1 MKTMKTFSKLLVIL
15 VAIGL
20 LASLTGVLTAARAD
34 SRQTS
39 PNAASKLALAIT
51 GLDCS
56 TSACDLYAKS
66 GTMSLPGLV
75 DPVNIL
81 GYTSGITGGT
91 DLLLTPGGPTII
103 ATQGD
108 TLTINLFN
116 SLAEPT
122 AFNVPG
128 FIASPDMLAEVA
140 SGSSQ
145 TFTFTADRPGTYIY
159 EAGFP
164 ANADGT
170 RQVALGLYGAIIIH
184 PAVAGQAYTDPATV
198 YDDEALVLVSEID
211 PALNADPVNFSMI
224 DFNPSYWLLNGQ
236 VFPNT
241 AEIVTAPGSRV
252 LLRYVNAGIQHRT
265 LGILGMHQKI
275 IAKDGN
281 LMNDPHLA
289 VAETMAAGETMDVIS
304 TIPLSAQAGQKFALF
319 DASFNHNNSIS
330 LPSGEVGFGGIFTF
344 LSIPGALP
352 PANGPLVSSL
362 SASLAGNLLTVST
375 TITDALTGNQ
385 AVIGLEYFVNG
396 SGVAGSGTPIAFPT
410 PNITNTISFDIDLG
424 PFALGPGQHIL
435 YLRGQEDTMSWGPLA
450 SVVFSVDAT
459 GPITNGL
466 NLSPAPTNGTVPVQI
481 WGTADDSSTGLSTI
495 QAAEFFIGSVGADGT
510 GIPMTT
516 VVSTGNP
523 WLASL
528 YGSLT
533 TLDLAG
539 LPEGL
544 NTLYVHSQDITGNW
558 GAISTLDLPLDL
570 TGPQTSGVMTVPA
583 SIFNIDLHTNL
594 RVEATLSDVLTA
606 GVNSNIVRAELFFDL
621 AGTDGTGF
629 PLMAKDGV
637 FNTTDEVVF
646 ANISLVNMNLLA
658 QGNHTL
664 YVHGKDAAGN
674 WGPYVTL
681 TIWVEKGIVDTLAPT
696 FFNLQVTPQIVDL
709 GILAPAAAP
718 LAPSVTEVIL
728 TGTVIDPDLLSNIAL
743 VEYFLNGNDPGQGLA
758 TAVVPEAGSAFNLRT
773 SLNFAAA
780 IPVVDLQ
787 PGLNIISLRALDS
800 SGNWSGVTNLTVFVT
815 PSAPGTILFIPL
827 VRR

>member
-1 MKTMKTFSKLLVIL
+1 MKTMKTLSKLLL
-15 VAIGL
+15 VLLIAGL
-20 LASLTGVLTAARAD
+20 MVGLPGALSSALAD
-34 SRQTS
+34 SSQAVAL
-39 PNAASKLALAIT
+39 PASKLALAVT

-56 TSACDLYAKS
+56 TVPCDLYAKA
-66 GTMSLPGLV
+66 GTITLPGLV
-75 DPVNIL
+75 DPLPVL
-81 GYTSGITGGT
+81 GYATGAA
-91 DLLLTPGGPTII
+91 DVLTAPGGPTIV
-103 ATQGD
+103 ANQGD
-108 TLTINLFN
+108 ILNITLHNDL
-116 SLAEPT
+116 SEAT
-122 AFNVPG
+122 AFNIPG
-128 FIASPDMLAEVA
+128 FVASPDMLTEVA
-140 SGSSQ
+140 AGSSQ

-170 RQVALGLYGAIIIH
+170 RQVALGLYGALIIH

-211 PALNADPVNFSMI
+211 PALNADPVNFNMI

-236 VFPNT
+236 SFPST

-265 LGILGMHQKI
+265 LGILGMHQKV

-281 LMNDPHLA
+281 LLNDPHLA
-289 VAETMAAGETMDVIS
+289 VAETMAAGESMDVIA
-304 TIPLSAQAGQKFALF
+304 TIPNSALGGQKFALY
-319 DASFNHNNSIS
+319 DASFNHNNNLS
-330 LPSGEVGFGGIFTF
+330 LPSGEVAFGGIFTF

-352 PANGPLVSSL
+352 PANGPMVSSL
-362 SASLAGNLLTVST
+362 STSLAGNLLTATT
-375 TITDALTGNQ
+375 TITDSLTGGQN
-385 AVIGLEYFVNG
+385 VIGLEYFIDGAETVG
-396 SGVAGSGTPIAFPT
+396 LGVQVLFPV
-410 PNITNTISFDIDLG
+410 PSITNTISFGIDLA

-435 YLRGQEDTMSWGPLA
+435 YVRGQEDTLSWGPLA

-459 GPITNGL
+459 GPLTNGL
-466 NLSPAPTNGTVPVQI
+466 SLSPAPTNGTVPVQI

-495 QAAEFFIGSVGADGT
+495 LAAEYFIGPAGPDGT

-523 WLASL
+523 WIASL

-533 TLDLAG
+533 TVDLAG
-539 LPEGL
+539 LPEGI
-544 NTLYVHSQDITGNW
+544 NTLSIHSQDVTGNW
-558 GAISTLDLPLDL
+558 GAFSTLNLPLDY
-570 TGPQTSGVMTVPA
+570 TGPQTSGLVTVPA
-583 SIFNIDLHTNL
+583 STFDISLHTNL
-594 RVEATLSDVLTA
+594 RLEATLTDVLSA
-606 GVNSNIVRAELFFDL
+606 SVNSNIIRAEMFFDL
-621 AGTDGTGF
+621 QGADGTGF

-637 FNTTDEVVF
+637 FNTVNEVVF

-674 WGPYVTL
+674 WGPYVPL

-718 LAPSVTEVIL
+718 MAPSVTEVIL
-728 TGTVIDPDLLSNIAL
+728 TGTVIDPDLLSNITL

-800 SGNWSGVTNLTVFVT
+800 SGNWSGVTSLTVFVT
-815 PSAPGTILFIPL
+815 PSAPGTILYIPMI
-827 VRR
+827 RR

>member
-1 MKTMKTFSKLLVIL
+1 
-15 VAIGL
+15 
-20 LASLTGVLTAARAD
+20 
-34 SRQTS
+34 
-39 PNAASKLALAIT
+39 
-51 GLDCS
+51 
-56 TSACDLYAKS
+56 
-66 GTMSLPGLV
+66 
-75 DPVNIL
+75 
-81 GYTSGITGGT
+81 
-91 DLLLTPGGPTII
+91 
-103 ATQGD
+103 
-108 TLTINLFN
+108 
-116 SLAEPT
+116 
-122 AFNVPG
+122 
-128 FIASPDMLAEVA
+128 
-140 SGSSQ
+140 
-145 TFTFTADRPGTYIY
+145 
-159 EAGFP
+159 
-164 ANADGT
+164 
-170 RQVALGLYGAIIIH
+170 
-184 PAVAGQAYTDPATV
+184 
-198 YDDEALVLVSEID
+198 
-211 PALNADPVNFSMI
+211 
-224 DFNPSYWLLNGQ
+224 
-236 VFPNT
+236 
-241 AEIVTAPGSRV
+241 
-252 LLRYVNAGIQHRT
+252 
-265 LGILGMHQKI
+265 
-275 IAKDGN
+275 
-281 LMNDPHLA
+281 
-289 VAETMAAGETMDVIS
+289 
-304 TIPLSAQAGQKFALF
+304 
-319 DASFNHNNSIS
+319 
-330 LPSGEVGFGGIFTF
+330 
-344 LSIPGALP
+344 
-352 PANGPLVSSL
+352 
-362 SASLAGNLLTVST
+362 
-375 TITDALTGNQ
+375 
-385 AVIGLEYFVNG
+385 
-396 SGVAGSGTPIAFPT
+396 
-410 PNITNTISFDIDLG
+410 
-424 PFALGPGQHIL
+424 
-435 YLRGQEDTMSWGPLA
+435 
-450 SVVFSVDAT
+450 
-459 GPITNGL
+459 
-466 NLSPAPTNGTVPVQI
+466 
-481 WGTADDSSTGLSTI
+481 
-495 QAAEFFIGSVGADGT
+495 
-510 GIPMTT
+510 